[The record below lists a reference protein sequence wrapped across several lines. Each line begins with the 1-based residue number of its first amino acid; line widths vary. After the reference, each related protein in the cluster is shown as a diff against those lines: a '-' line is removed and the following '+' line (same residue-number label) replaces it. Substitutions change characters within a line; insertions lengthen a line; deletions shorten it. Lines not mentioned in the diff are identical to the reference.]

1 MSRGARAVARL
12 LAGAPAT
19 SVNLD
24 DLDADWRPLA
34 EVLLDAPDRG
44 AALEAALAQRPDG
57 HQRWAE
63 LLAADALEGEAPAR
77 PKRFRLVT
85 PQGMKQLPRPEWQVD
100 GVLHRNTLALLAGP
114 EGTFKSFVALDLA
127 LSVAGGRSWQGRAV
141 HQGPVVYISAEGSA
155 GVRNRLEA
163 WETARQTTAAE
174 TCYFIPDDAPQFLD
188 GADVEALLEVIGEL
202 ETPPALIVVDT
213 LARCMVGGDENAAK
227 DMGIF
232 VAGADRLRQATG
244 ATVLL
249 IHHHG
254 KAGVVRGS
262 TALVAA
268 VDTILETKRDGTLL
282 TLSCGK
288 QKDAA
293 PFEPIHLVRRVVELG
308 IDDAGQAQ
316 SSLVLDPSSPPE
328 ADEDLPELQ
337 QRVLGMLADAFG
349 SGGTTDAQ
357 WRDLCLDEGVSRRSF
372 YRAKKGLV
380 EARRVIALERGRRST
395 YLPAEHAFGAN
406 GAKPVPDGEVA
417 PTPPDGA
424 GGATVPHSLR
434 SGTDGTNGTT
444 GRTNGTVARDDLV
457 SDDPA
462 GQEDGGLPW

>member
-1 MSRGARAVARL
+1 VSRGARVVAHL
-12 LAGAPAT
+12 LAGAPAS
-19 SVNLD
+19 SVVLD
-24 DLDADWRPLA
+24 DLDTDWRPLA

-44 AALEAALAQRPDG
+44 AALELALAQRPDG
-57 HQRWAE
+57 QRRWAE
-63 LLAADALEGEAPAR
+63 LLAADALDREAPDK

-85 PQGMKQLPRPEWQVD
+85 PQGMKQLPRPRWQVD

-127 LSVAGGRSWQGRAV
+127 LSVAGGRPWQERGV

-155 GVRNRLEA
+155 GVRNRLDA
-163 WETARQTTAAE
+163 WETARQATAAE

-188 GADVEALLEVIGEL
+188 GADVEALLEVVGEL
-202 ETPPALIVVDT
+202 PTPPTLIVVDT

-227 DMGIF
+227 DMGVF
-232 VAGADRLRQATG
+232 VAAADRLRQATG

-254 KAGVVRGS
+254 KGGAVRGS

-268 VDTILETKRDGTLL
+268 VDTILEAKRDGTLL
-282 TLSCGK
+282 TVSCGK

-308 IDDAGQAQ
+308 ADAAGQPQ
-316 SSLVLDPSSPPE
+316 SSLVLDPSGPPA
-328 ADEDLPELQ
+328 ADEDLPDLQ
-337 QRVLGMLADAFG
+337 QRVLAMLVDAFG
-349 SGGTTDAQ
+349 AGGATDAQ

-380 EARRVIALERGRRST
+380 EAKRVAAVDQGRRSA
-395 YLPAEHAFGAN
+395 YLPGERVFGAN
-406 GAKPVPDGEVA
+406 GAKSVPDGAVA

-424 GGATVPHSLR
+424 AGATVPHSLR
-434 SGTDGTNGTT
+434 SGTAGTAATT
-444 GRTNGTVARDDLV
+444 GETTDR
-457 SDDPA
+457 DDPA
-462 GQEDGGLPW
+462 NQAGGDLPWR

>member
-1 MSRGARAVARL
+1 MSRGARIVAHL
-12 LAGAPAT
+12 LAGGPAA

-57 HQRWAE
+57 QQRWAE
-63 LLAADALEGEAPAR
+63 LLAADALAPESEHQDQ

-85 PQGMKQLPRPEWQVD
+85 PQGMKQLPRPQWQVD
-100 GVLHRNTLALLAGP
+100 GLLHRNTLALLAGP

-127 LSVAGGRSWQGRAV
+127 LSVAGGRSWQGRAA
-141 HQGPVVYISAEGSA
+141 HQGAVVYISAEGSA

-188 GADVEALLEVIGEL
+188 GADVDALVDVIGEL
-202 ETPPALIVVDT
+202 ETPPTLIVVDT

-227 DMGIF
+227 DMGVF
-232 VAGADRLRQATG
+232 VAAADQLRQATG

-254 KAGVVRGS
+254 KGGAVRGS

-268 VDTILETKRDGTLL
+268 VDTILEAKRDGTLL
-282 TLSCGK
+282 SLSCGK

-293 PFEPIHLVRRVVELG
+293 AFEPIHLVRRVVELG
-308 IDDAGQAQ
+308 TDAAGEPQ
-316 SSLVLDPSSPPE
+316 SSLVLDPSGPPE
-328 ADEDLPELQ
+328 ADEDLPDLQ
-337 QRVLGMLADAFG
+337 QRVLGMLTDAFG
-349 SGGTTDAQ
+349 SGGATDAQ

-372 YRAKKGLV
+372 YRSKKGLV
-380 EARRVIALERGRRST
+380 EARRVVALDRGRRSI
-395 YLPAEHAFGAN
+395 YLPGEQAFGAN
-406 GAKPVPDGEVA
+406 GAKPVPNGEVA

-424 GGATVPHSLR
+424 GGATGPHPLK
-434 SGTDGTNGTT
+434 SGTRGPPD
-444 GRTNGTVARDDLV
+444 
-457 SDDPA
+457 
-462 GQEDGGLPW
+462 